1 MVAAPQSGSGKTTIT
16 CALLWALKARGLKPE
31 SFKCGPD
38 YIDPMFHRTVLGIKS
53 GNLDPFFMED
63 QMARQLLGRGEESRD
78 LAVIEGVMGLYDG
91 LGGIREEASSYALA
105 KATGTPV
112 LLTVNARGMG
122 RSLLALLAG
131 FLQYDTAHL
140 IRGVILNQTSA
151 SFAAVLGREI
161 EAAFGIPVVASFP
174 VCSELKLESR
184 HLGLVL
190 PEEQK
195 DLRQKIE
202 KAAELLAE
210 HADLDAILSI
220 AETAKAISGVEA
232 MRISKWETAQISGQK
247 QKNELPVRIG
257 VARDEAF
264 CFYYK
269 ENLKMLEEAGARL
282 EFFSPV
288 HDHKLPDGLDGILLG
303 GGYPELHL
311 KDLADNESMRSAIRD
326 ALQAG
331 MPSLAECGGF
341 MYLHDEIQDQE
352 GNRFPMAGVI
362 HAACSRQEKLVRFG
376 YLTLTSKTE
385 SFLLPGETIRGHEF
399 HYYDSTDNGNAAQA
413 EKPTGKRSWECV
425 HAGPAYWWG
434 FAHLSYCSNPQF
446 AVRFVS
452 CCRSYREQLVR

>member
-1 MVAAPQSGSGKTTIT
+1 M
-16 CALLWALKARGLKPE
+16 
-31 SFKCGPD
+31 
-38 YIDPMFHRTVLGIKS
+38 
-53 GNLDPFFMED
+53 
-63 QMARQLLGRGEESRD
+63 
-78 LAVIEGVMGLYDG
+78 
-91 LGGIREEASSYALA
+91 
-105 KATGTPV
+105 
-112 LLTVNARGMG
+112 
-122 RSLLALLAG
+122 
-131 FLQYDTAHL
+131 
-140 IRGVILNQTSA
+140 ILNQTSA

-161 EAAFGIPVVASFP
+161 EAAFGIPIVASFP

-210 HADLDAILSI
+210 HADLDAILNI
-220 AETAKAISGVEA
+220 AETAKVISEPETMQVSKPESVQITDPGTV
-232 MRISKWETAQISGQK
+232 RIQAQEEGQIFKEETAQISGQQQENK
-247 QKNELPVRIG
+247 PPVRVG
-257 VARDEAF
+257 VAQDEAF

-269 ENLKMLEEAGARL
+269 ENLRLLEEAGARL
-282 EFFSPV
+282 EFFSPI

-311 KDLADNESMRSAIRD
+311 KELADNKSMRSSICD

-352 GNRFPMAGVI
+352 GNWYPMAGVI

-376 YLTLTSKTE
+376 YLTLTSKTD

-399 HYYDSTDNGNAAQA
+399 HYYDSTDNGNAALA

-446 AVRFVS
+446 ASRFVA
-452 CCRSYREQLVR
+452 CCRSYREQPEHV